1 MTYVYFG
8 LYDTDPL
15 AYSYAYSMFDDIVSA
30 APSTVPAFG
39 QIWPR

>member
-15 AYSYAYSMFDDIVSA
+15 AYSYAYRMFDDIVS
-30 APSTVPAFG
+30 SGSSVPQFG